1 MKAFEFHRARSID
14 DALGCAAQPGAQYLA
29 GGTNLVD
36 LMKCDV
42 ERPSAVVD
50 INRLDLSD
58 IEATPTGGV
67 MIGALATNTAVA
79 NHPLIR
85 RKYPVLAQAILSGA
99 TTQIRNRATAAGNL
113 MQRTRCRYFM
123 DPALGACNKRHPG
136 SGCAALAEHHR
147 EHAVFGASRS
157 CVAVHPSDMAVA
169 LTSLDAT
176 IHLRGLGGVR
186 TVRIGEFFRLPAER
200 PDIDNTVRPGELITG
215 IELPAS
221 GTSHASWYLK
231 LRDRHSYAFA
241 LVSVAVGLDIR
252 DGVIADATIVLGAVA
267 AAPWRVPAAEDL
279 LHGNP
284 PGRSVFEAAA
294 SAALTGAQPLP
305 HNGFKV
311 DLGMHAVVRALTLAA
326 EGP

>member
-1 MKAFEFHRARSID
+1 MKAFEFYRASSVE
-14 DALGCAAQPGAQYLA
+14 DALRCAAQQGAQYLA

-36 LMKCDV
+36 LMKCNV
-42 ERPSAVVD
+42 EQPSVVVD
-50 INRLDLSD
+50 ITRLDLSE
-58 IEATPTGGV
+58 IEPTPTGGV

-85 RKYPVLAQAILSGA
+85 RNYPLLSQAILSGA
-99 TTQIRNRATAAGNL
+99 TNQIRNRATAAGNL

-123 DPALGACNKRHPG
+123 DPALGACNKRRPG

-176 IHLRGLGGVR
+176 VHLRGNGGARTLG
-186 TVRIGEFFRLPAER
+186 IDEFFRLPGDR
-200 PDIDNTVRPGELITG
+200 PDIDNAVRAGELITG

-221 GTSHASWYLK
+221 SASRSGWYLK
-231 LRDRHSYAFA
+231 VRDRHSYAFA
-241 LVSVAVGLDIR
+241 LVSVAAAVEIR
-252 DGVIADATIVLGAVA
+252 DGAIAGAAIALGAVA
-267 AAPWRVPAAEDL
+267 ATPWRVPAAEDL
-279 LHGNP
+279 LRGNP

-294 SAALTGAQPLP
+294 SAALAGAQPLP

-311 DLGMHAVVRALTLAA
+311 DLGVHGVIRALTLAV

>member
-1 MKAFEFHRARSID
+1 MKTFEFHRASSVEE
-14 DALGCAAQPGAQYLA
+14 ALNYAAQPGARFLA

-58 IEATPTGGV
+58 IEPTPTGGV

-85 RKYPVLAQAILSGA
+85 GKYPVLSHAILSGA

-123 DPALGACNKRHPG
+123 DPALGVCNKRRPG
-136 SGCAALAEHHR
+136 SGCAALAAHHR
-147 EHAVFGASRS
+147 EHAVFGASPS

-176 IHLRGLGGVR
+176 IHIRGDGGVR
-186 TVRIGEFFRLPAER
+186 TVGIDDFFRLPGQR
-200 PDIDNTVRPGELITG
+200 PDIDNAVRPGELITG
-215 IELPAS
+215 IELPARS
-221 GTSHASWYLK
+221 ASRAGWYLK
-231 LRDRHSYAFA
+231 VRDRHSYAFA
-241 LVSVAVGLDIR
+241 LVSVATVVEIR
-252 DGVIADATIVLGAVA
+252 DGVVVDAAIALGAVA
-267 AAPWRVPAAEDL
+267 ATPWRVPAAEHL
-279 LHGNP
+279 LRGNP
-284 PGRSVFEAAA
+284 PSRPVFEAAA
-294 SAALTGAQPLP
+294 AAALAGAQPLP

-311 DLGMHAVVRALTLAA
+311 DLGVHSVVRALTSAA
-326 EGP
+326 EAP